1 MNIWSLF
8 KSKCCINQTFCVILL
23 LFNLHILIRELQLQ
37 TDRDTKTDEV
47 HPVKIFVFHH
57 RLFCFQFQICLQDSP
72 FFLMFCFMLCFYHFI
87 FISQR
92 TSDNWMHLSHRIHIN
107 SECNE
112 SNKNKVMFSQH
123 LMLVFSVG
131 LYVYRFRLSPT
142 VIRNLRESWKL
153 SMRRRSVSV
162 YIYFFT
168 FEFAISIDGVC
179 IQAAKHGWF
188 LSLYYYNVNGRHAGT
203 SCRNSTSDLKELVTF
218 ISFLVNVTSSPTV
231 NIFCV
236 LKHLEQMFM
245 FSV

>member
-1 MNIWSLF
+1 MRFIQLRFLFSTTDYFVFSF
-8 KSKCCINQTFCVILL
+8 KSVSKIHLFFSCFVSCYVFIILSLSHKERVTTECIC
-23 LFNLHILIRELQLQ
+23 
-37 TDRDTKTDEV
+37 
-47 HPVKIFVFHH
+47 
-57 RLFCFQFQICLQDSP
+57 
-72 FFLMFCFMLCFYHFI
+72 
-87 FISQR
+87 
-92 TSDNWMHLSHRIHIN
+92 HRIHIN

-131 LYVYRFRLSPT
+131 LYVYRLRLSRT